1 MISNSWKK
9 IWKEKTPFFLFF
21 QKTSENKEL
30 LLGNF
35 RREIYFSLW
44 LCVPLLLCFALYS
57 RPGINLAKPDWQQAA
72 VLDQIS

>member
-1 MISNSWKK
+1 MISNSWK
-9 IWKEKTPFFLFF
+9 IFEKKKPLFF